1 MREAVSAAFSYLARP
16 GAPPDG
22 IAAMRPGKDFLNMLN
37 SPDVTGPYPITAY
50 GGRYDPAANGVGPAF
65 RGGFANG
72 LFGTEPNDL
81 VVSVASA
88 TSVGQRALLSNPC
101 SHSDYVDDPDVRRA
115 LLAWR

>member
-1 MREAVSAAFSYLARP
+1 
-16 GAPPDG
+16 
-22 IAAMRPGKDFLNMLN
+22 MLN
-37 SPDVTGPYPITAY
+37 SPAVTEPYPARAY
-50 GGRYDPAANGVGPAF
+50 GGRYDPAANGIGLAF

-88 TSVGQRALLSNPC
+88 TSVGEPTLLSRPC

-115 LLAWR
+115 LHAWR